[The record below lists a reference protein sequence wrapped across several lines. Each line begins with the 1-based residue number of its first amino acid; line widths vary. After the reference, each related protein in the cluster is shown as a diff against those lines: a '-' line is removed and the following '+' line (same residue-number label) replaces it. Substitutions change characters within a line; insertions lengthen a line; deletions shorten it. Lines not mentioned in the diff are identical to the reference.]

1 MYCVIVFSAKEWIF
15 GMTVIPDKNEIYYT
29 DYDDK
34 SINVLSLKTRN
45 ITILINKLKDPRG
58 FALDRNVG

>member
-1 MYCVIVFSAKEWIF
+1 
-15 GMTVIPDKNEIYYT
+15 MTVIPDKNEIYYT